1 MSEPV
6 TISIKSVVDDNERAA
21 VGLAAKLLQ
30 DSLSAAAGETIAVHC
45 QFEPSVELLNELG
58 KGTIVVASMLPEVAN
73 FREPWASV
81 EARWREHCRAL
92 MRADGAVVFLCTVFR
107 WVPFD
112 DAAASSRLQRI
123 RRLNLMAA
131 ELSRETGVFVID
143 LDRIL
148 ADVGAIELQ
157 TDYRLGGQRVVDFV
171 ANSIALAVVSA
182 GLSEDIAFDI
192 QDAAKLAI
200 VEARPSLTGNVTTE
214 VKPSNVIAM
223 GGGRRKQVV
232 ASVVDTNSERHVG
245 RLFQLLLTGQFSFG
259 EALAKLRGSIARRGL
274 WSSSLMMF
282 AAIRHAMRGR

>member
-6 TISIKSVVDDNERAA
+6 TISIKSVVGDNEWAPF
-21 VGLAAKLLQ
+21 GLAAKLLQ
-30 DSLSAAAGETIAVHC
+30 DNLSTAVGETISVHC
-45 QFEPSVELLNELG
+45 QFEPSVESLNG
-58 KGTIVVASMLPEVAN
+58 VDKGTIVIVSMLPEVAN
-73 FREPWASV
+73 FREPWTSV
-81 EARWREHCRAL
+81 EARWRERCRAL
-92 MRADGAVVFLCTVFR
+92 MSADGAVVFLCTVFR

-112 DAAASSRLQRI
+112 DAAASSRLKRI
-123 RRLNLMAA
+123 RCLNLMAA

-143 LDRIL
+143 LDRDL
-148 ADVGAIELQ
+148 ADIGAVQLQ

-171 ANSIALAVVSA
+171 ASSIALAVVSM
-182 GLSEDIAFDI
+182 GLSEDIPLDI
-192 QDAAKLAI
+192 QEVAKLAI
-200 VEARPSLTGNVTTE
+200 AEARPSPGGDVMTE

-223 GGGRRKQVV
+223 GGGRRKQIV

-245 RLFQLLLTGQFSFG
+245 RLFRLLFTGKFSFG